1 VDISVVAPAYDEEES
16 LPEFV
21 RRTCLAVRPL
31 GSFEI
36 VLVDDG
42 STDDTWG
49 VITREAAHCPEVV
62 GVRLQRNFG
71 QHPAVSAGFAIARG
85 DVIVT
90 LDADLQNPP
99 EEIPKLVARLGPDC
113 DVASGWRQFRH
124 DSASRTLP
132 SRFINFVIAKVTGV
146 KLHDYGCML
155 RAYKREVVEQVQAC
169 PEVNKAITAL
179 VSWLGVRI
187 VEVPVEH
194 HERAAGRSR
203 YSYWR
208 LIRMSFDLLTGFS
221 TGTLQFV
228 SISGLVISAL
238 GLGAGVFLA
247 VWRVFHGSG
256 PLGLT
261 TFFAILLFL
270 AGAQLA
276 AIGIVGEYVG
286 RVYLQVQGRPY
297 YIVSEQ
303 TRGEHGA
310 PPA

>member
-1 VDISVVAPAYDEEES
+1 MPAFNEAPNI
-16 LPEFV
+16 PELV
-21 RRTCLAVRPL
+21 RRTRAAVKDL
-31 GSFEI
+31 GTWELI
-36 VLVDDG
+36 IVDDG
-42 STDDTWG
+42 STDESWT
-49 VITREAAHCPEVV
+49 VIESAAAECSELV

-71 QHPAVSAGFAIARG
+71 QHPAVSAGFAVARG
-85 DVIVT
+85 AVIVT

-132 SRFINFVIAKVTGV
+132 SRLINLVIAKVTGV

-155 RAYKREVVEQVQAC
+155 RAYKRSVVEQVQSC

-179 VSWLGVRI
+179 VSWLGVKI

-203 YSYWR
+203 YGYWR

-228 SISGLVISAL
+228 SIAGLVVAAL
-238 GLGAGVFLA
+238 GLSAGVFLA
-247 VWRVFHGSG
+247 VWRVVHGSG
-256 PLGLT
+256 PLGLN

-270 AGAQLA
+270 AGAQMA

-297 YIVSEQ
+297 YIVSER
-303 TRGEHGA
+303 TRGGNVTLES
-310 PPA
+310 